1 MIHLNQK
8 YLMLHF
14 DLRHLQLLNY
24 QMNHLF
30 QMFLSFLSYLHYLL
44 YLKNLKIL
52 KYRLNLKIHLYLK

>member
-1 MIHLNQK
+1 
-8 YLMLHF
+8 MLHF
-14 DLRHLQLLNY
+14 DLRHPQLLNY

-52 KYRLNLKIHLYLK
+52 RYRLNLSYRLYLK